1 LADRT
6 KLLVHIRRIS
16 SLFENAM
23 RNGPDGT
30 LEGKFRHEHPTFI
43 NHSVGFY
50 LIGCLAY
57 LEGED
62 GMYSWNRPSL
72 ANSDFDAFANSYP
85 PPPKESFSSI
95 GITKANLDAL
105 ACIRNAVAHNNGDLA
120 ENKDINSLAKVNV
133 ANLSGV
139 TLNGSVVTL
148 KEELLGYVRLS
159 TLAVRNYH
167 GDW

>member
-62 GMYSWNRPSL
+62 GIYSWNRPSL

-85 PPPKESFSSI
+85 PPPKESFKCVVLKTHSKKYPRYRSLSQSSRSFFLFFNVL
-95 GITKANLDAL
+95 G
-105 ACIRNAVAHNNGDLA
+105 
-120 ENKDINSLAKVNV
+120 SLI
-133 ANLSGV
+133 S
-139 TLNGSVVTL
+139 
-148 KEELLGYVRLS
+148 
-159 TLAVRNYH
+159 
-167 GDW
+167 